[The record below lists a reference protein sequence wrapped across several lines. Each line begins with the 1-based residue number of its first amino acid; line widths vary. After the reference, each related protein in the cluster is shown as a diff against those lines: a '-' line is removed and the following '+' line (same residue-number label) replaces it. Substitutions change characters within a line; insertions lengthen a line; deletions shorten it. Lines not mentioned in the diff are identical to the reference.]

1 MDEIIT
7 RWASE
12 LSKYQKDFQSQASKV
27 AEWDRML
34 VENSDHISKL
44 YGKTL
49 HARNDAAEVERQLG
63 NVESGQA
70 ELEHWLERY
79 EREVDEM
86 VGRMGGEGGS
96 GVDGER
102 ERTYV
107 PSIAVEVVGA

>member
-1 MDEIIT
+1 
-7 RWASE
+7 
-12 LSKYQKDFQSQASKV
+12 
-27 AEWDRML
+27 ML

-107 PSIAVEVVGA
+107 SSLAVEMVGA